1 MFQDGSILS
10 KLVSSLKALI
20 IIIWLSQ
27 LQTSQDFL
35 LCLQPRQITKSKML
49 LRPQSNKQYVDKWL
63 NPMFVTTLVPSI
75 YDWIVYLIAA
85 DWFQLL
91 DSLLVSFQV
100 DNNWNNQFIVL
111 QMNWV
116 LNVSIQQLFKSESV
130 LWWQFQVLLTLFSK
144 FFSSFLHS
152 TCLLSV
158 SCQYLALDEI

>member
-1 MFQDGSILS
+1 
-10 KLVSSLKALI
+10 
-20 IIIWLSQ
+20 
-27 LQTSQDFL
+27 
-35 LCLQPRQITKSKML
+35 ML